1 MPVPQAPPA
10 DHVGGG
16 VNCLDDTFSLV
27 RAELLAQEREIQELQ
42 AEISELKA
50 NGPIVP
56 RVVQDVADTYK
67 VAVAPEEEDVVLK
80 PKRASIVD
88 AGDDHKIHVAFY
100 EFDQS
105 MWDAG
110 LLLCFHHT
118 GALDKFLLFIGVILN
133 LALQMAM
140 LLVVEFAMLDN
151 PWTSEQVGE
160 MLKWRVNSGHK
171 QFFPDSGETLSQRL
185 CSRKL
190 WNFQQEVYNEVYDY
204 LSKPVPGVVLSFL
217 AVALW
222 MLTIM
227 MEYRSCVEQAL
238 GVWHLPSL
246 KTEDEFEEVT
256 EDGEI
261 VVRGISPCLR
271 FVAFVTL
278 IVPRLFIMTS
288 LAVVGS
294 IYVAQTASLADI
306 VLNCLALAF
315 VLDVDELVAQVLLT
329 EKLRGLLTKIQPID
343 CGKTKSVRA
352 PFQDV
357 FRLGLTF
364 AGVGFCV
371 VMILFPFKENVES
384 AAAVLCGGNLEFS
397 YTGGLEIDPHI
408 VLRPVNFG
416 TDQWTPATTDC
427 PATDELFYLKKYYLP
442 DLNSTA
448 NRSNTNSTTIVRS
461 ASEWDALK
469 LKHVWNFL
477 LHPETAKCPEGQI
490 LAPQVDGEDEEGPPA
505 RICQEFPPALRF
517 ALDEEKIE
525 NAGLGPIVATCPRF
539 NPFAGCAA
547 SGTLPEA
554 CHWSWLSQRCDQEA
568 PGLMHGQG
576 CQAEWFVQCETWEWF
591 NATHPTINCGI
602 YDICGADETCGVMT
616 GDVTLVFPNIDAARN
631 NISAIITSTQRAL
644 ANLTS
649 TTTDQVTV
657 TEATS
662 RRLQNSTN
670 SSNSSSIKLNYEITE
685 LPVTV
690 FPERVVQQSTV
701 LISRINIGLRA
712 ANLTVQSAAFQAP
725 QTITRDRL
733 QEIKCPNGGCYG
745 DDGGYGGFDGDDG
758 GFGGDDGDQG
768 GDDGDQDGGDG
779 NGDQD
784 GGDGNGDDA
793 GDQDGGGDSG
803 HDSGNQD
810 GGDDNGDDGGNQ
822 DGGDDSGNQD
832 GGDNTGDDSGD
843 QDGGDNS
850 TDDSEDS
857 GGDNTGDNNGDDGGN
872 QDGGDNSGGNNGDDG
887 GNQDGGDNTGDSNG
901 DDGGNQNGGD
911 NTGDSN
917 GDDGGNQDGGDNS
930 GGNNGDDGGN
940 QDGGD
945 NTGGNN
951 GDEGG
956 NQDGG
961 DNTGDSNGD
970 DGGNQNGGDNT
981 GDSNGDDGGNQDGG
995 DNTGGNNGDDG
1006 GNQNGGD
1013 NTGDNGGDSGG
1024 DNNSDSGGGSTGV
1037 NGGDSAG
1044 DNGGDNSTGDS
1055 GGDDTENSTDN
1066 STGDNSD
1073 NTTTTTSTTTT
1084 TADNN
1089 DDDGGDS
1096 AGDDADDDADDG
1108 AE

>member
-1 MPVPQAPPA
+1 LFFVWAPPPGRKLRRSPGKGGGGFPLKTRGRQGPRRKGAMPIPQAPPA
-10 DHVGGG
+10 EHVGGG

-42 AEISELKA
+42 AEISQLKV
-50 NGPIVP
+50 NGPVVP
-56 RVVQDVADTYK
+56 RVVQDVADTFK
-67 VAVAPEEEDVVLK
+67 VAVEPEEGEEDGILK
-80 PKRASIVD
+80 PKRASILD
-88 AGDDHKIHVAFY
+88 AGDDHKIHVALY

-118 GALDKFLLFIGVILN
+118 GALDKFLLFIGVVLN
-133 LALQMAM
+133 LALQLGM
-140 LLVVEFAMLDN
+140 LMVVELSMLDN
-151 PWTSEQVGE
+151 PWTTGRVSE
-160 MLKWRVNSGHK
+160 MLKWRVNSGHR

-246 KTEDEFEEVT
+246 KSEDEFEEVT
-256 EDGEI
+256 DDGEI

-271 FVAFVTL
+271 AVAIVIL
-278 IVPRLFIMTS
+278 IIPRLVIMSS

-343 CGKTKSVRA
+343 CGKTTSRRA

-364 AGVGFCV
+364 AGVGLCV

-384 AAAVLCGGNLEFS
+384 AAAVLCGGNLDFS
-397 YTGGLEIDPHI
+397 YTGGVEADPAI
-408 VLRPVNFG
+408 VLRPMNFG
-416 TDQWTPATTDC
+416 TDTWDPSTADC
-427 PATDELFYLKKYYLP
+427 PDADELFYLKKYYLP
-442 DLNSTA
+442 NLTSTG

-461 ASEWDALK
+461 SSEWDDLK

-477 LHPETAKCPEGQI
+477 LHPETSKCPEGQI
-490 LAPQVDGEDEEGPPA
+490 LAPQIDGDGENGPPP
-505 RICQEFPPALRF
+505 RVCQKEFPPALR
-517 ALDEEKIE
+517 ASLDDLKVQ

-539 NPFAGCAA
+539 NPSAGCAA
-547 SGTLPEA
+547 SEKLPEA

-576 CQAEWFVQCETWEWF
+576 CQADWFIQCETWEWF

-602 YDICGADETCGVMT
+602 YDICGADEFCGVMT

-631 NISAIITSTQRAL
+631 NISAVITSTQRAL

-670 SSNSSSIKLNYEITE
+670 GTDSNSSIKFNYEITE

-690 FPERVVQQSTV
+690 FPERVVQQSAV

-712 ANLTVQSAAFQAP
+712 ANISVQSAAFQAP
-725 QTITRDRL
+725 QTITRERL
-733 QEIKCPNGGCYG
+733 QEIKCGGDGDGGGGCYG
-745 DDGGYGGFDGDDG
+745 GGGGYGGDDGGFDGDDG
-758 GFGGDDGDQG
+758 GFGGDDGDA
-768 GDDGDQDGGDG
+768 GDD

-784 GGDGNGDDA
+784 GGDGNGDD
-793 GDQDGGGDSG
+793 
-803 HDSGNQD
+803 SGNQD
-810 GGDDNGDDGGNQ
+810 GGDDNGDGGNGDGIGDGIGDDGGNQDGDGNGEDGGNQ
-822 DGGDDSGNQD
+822 DGGDDSGSQDGGDNTGDDGGDQDGGDNSTDDSEGNQG

-850 TDDSEDS
+850 TDDSGDPDGGDNNTDDS
-857 GGDNTGDNNGDDGGN
+857 EGNQDGGDNTGGNNGDDGGNQDGGDNTGDNNGDDGGN
-872 QDGGDNSGGNNGDDG
+872 QDGGD
-887 GNQDGGDNTGDSNG
+887 
-901 DDGGNQNGGD
+901 
-911 NTGDSN
+911 
-917 GDDGGNQDGGDNS
+917 
-930 GGNNGDDGGN
+930 
-940 QDGGD
+940 
-945 NTGGNN
+945 
-951 GDEGG
+951 GDEEG
-956 NQDGG
+956 DG
-961 DNTGDSNGD
+961 
-970 DGGNQNGGDNT
+970 
-981 GDSNGDDGGNQDGG
+981 
-995 DNTGGNNGDDG
+995 
-1006 GNQNGGD
+1006 
-1013 NTGDNGGDSGG
+1013 
-1024 DNNSDSGGGSTGV
+1024 
-1037 NGGDSAG
+1037 
-1044 DNGGDNSTGDS
+1044 
-1055 GGDDTENSTDN
+1055 
-1066 STGDNSD
+1066 
-1073 NTTTTTSTTTT
+1073 
-1084 TADNN
+1084 
-1089 DDDGGDS
+1089 
-1096 AGDDADDDADDG
+1096 DDG
-1108 AE
+1108 AEE

>member
-67 VAVAPEEEDVVLK
+67 VAVAPEEEEDVVLK

-133 LALQMAM
+133 LALQLAM

-271 FVAFVTL
+271 CVAIVTL
-278 IVPRLFIMTS
+278 IIPRLFIMTS
-288 LAVVGS
+288 LAV
-294 IYVAQTASLADI
+294 DI

-357 FRLGLTF
+357 FRLGLAF

-384 AAAVLCGGNLEFS
+384 AAAVLCGGNLDFS

-408 VLRPVNFG
+408 VLRPMNFG
-416 TDQWTPATTDC
+416 TDQWTPATADC
-427 PATDELFYLKKYYLP
+427 PETDELFYLKKYYLP
-442 DLNSTA
+442 DLNSTG

-461 ASEWDALK
+461 SSEWDALK

-477 LHPETAKCPEGQI
+477 LHPETAKCPQGQI
-490 LAPQVDGEDEEGPPA
+490 LAPQVDGEGEEGPPA
-505 RICQEFPPALRF
+505 RVCQEFPPALRE
-517 ALDEEKIE
+517 ALDDEKVE
-525 NAGLGPIVATCPRF
+525 NAGLGPIVATCIGLDFGWLRLPKAWRNRQGSPSGERQGDTRSRSESQRWRRLKRLRPRSASREAQREVEDEDKDEERDLDRKLSRHVRANRRKDALLTALRLLEGGLQCDPELMVSMLENAATF
-539 NPFAGCAA
+539 PGPELFAETLHCCVVAGGLRLTVEEFSKILGLLVFRGAPVPQIRAFLNVALPKAANPVPVIPAGLTDAEADQMFRDERECVVEDDSALLSEDEASRGEDIGFRLALRDDEDRAGPPPSSVVLQRCRYKPELNGRYVLSLELSAPGRPVYQKDAFKEQDRGLLEYFRIELQGKIVVRSRHPALFRRRCELDELGSSAAGC
-547 SGTLPEA
+547 SRFG
-554 CHWSWLSQRCDQEA
+554 CGSQ
-568 PGLMHGQG
+568 
-576 CQAEWFVQCETWEWF
+576 
-591 NATHPTINCGI
+591 
-602 YDICGADETCGVMT
+602 
-616 GDVTLVFPNIDAARN
+616 
-631 NISAIITSTQRAL
+631 AL
-644 ANLTS
+644 ALDS
-649 TTTDQVTV
+649 FHHGRGVEV
-657 TEATS
+657 GHGVA
-662 RRLQNSTN
+662 
-670 SSNSSSIKLNYEITE
+670 
-685 LPVTV
+685 
-690 FPERVVQQSTV
+690 
-701 LISRINIGLRA
+701 
-712 ANLTVQSAAFQAP
+712 
-725 QTITRDRL
+725 
-733 QEIKCPNGGCYG
+733 
-745 DDGGYGGFDGDDG
+745 
-758 GFGGDDGDQG
+758 
-768 GDDGDQDGGDG
+768 G
-779 NGDQD
+779 NGFFQQLLL
-784 GGDGNGDDA
+784 GCLPLVCL
-793 GDQDGGGDSG
+793 
-803 HDSGNQD
+803 HDHFLQPLGEEAFLQIRSQS
-810 GGDDNGDDGGNQ
+810 Q
-822 DGGDDSGNQD
+822 PPA
-832 GGDNTGDDSGD
+832 T
-843 QDGGDNS
+843 
-850 TDDSEDS
+850 
-857 GGDNTGDNNGDDGGN
+857 
-872 QDGGDNSGGNNGDDG
+872 
-887 GNQDGGDNTGDSNG
+887 
-901 DDGGNQNGGD
+901 
-911 NTGDSN
+911 
-917 GDDGGNQDGGDNS
+917 
-930 GGNNGDDGGN
+930 
-940 QDGGD
+940 
-945 NTGGNN
+945 
-951 GDEGG
+951 
-956 NQDGG
+956 
-961 DNTGDSNGD
+961 
-970 DGGNQNGGDNT
+970 
-981 GDSNGDDGGNQDGG
+981 
-995 DNTGGNNGDDG
+995 
-1006 GNQNGGD
+1006 
-1013 NTGDNGGDSGG
+1013 
-1024 DNNSDSGGGSTGV
+1024 
-1037 NGGDSAG
+1037 
-1044 DNGGDNSTGDS
+1044 
-1055 GGDDTENSTDN
+1055 
-1066 STGDNSD
+1066 
-1073 NTTTTTSTTTT
+1073 
-1084 TADNN
+1084 
-1089 DDDGGDS
+1089 
-1096 AGDDADDDADDG
+1096 
-1108 AE
+1108 